1 MNSVSTASAS
11 SPHKPRV
18 VALVPAHNEQV
29 RIGQTVSAIRALEAV
44 SECIV
49 IDDAS
54 SDDTAQ
60 IATDCGARVIRLQRN
75 VGKGAALN
83 KGASYCENADIVV
96 LLDGDLGSSAAQAS
110 LLIDPVIEGKADM
123 TIARFPRPQGKAG
136 FGLVKNMAR
145 KQIAALGGGFDA
157 QAPLSGQR
165 ALTRACLD
173 AVLPFA
179 SGYGVE
185 VGLTVRALRQ
195 DYRLLEVETTMSHA
209 ATGRDL
215 AGFLHRG
222 KQFLHVWAALMKLR
236 FERK

>member
-1 MNSVSTASAS
+1 MTQNA
-11 SPHKPRV
+11 KPRV
-18 VALVPAHNEQV
+18 VALVPAHNEEE
-29 RIGQTVSAIRALEAV
+29 RIAQTVSAILSLEDV
-44 SECIV
+44 NECIV

-54 SDDTAQ
+54 SDETAQ
-60 IATDCGARVIRLQRN
+60 KAADCRARVVRLQRN

-83 KGASYCENADIVV
+83 AGAKYCEDADIVL
-96 LLDGDLGSSAAQAS
+96 LLDGDLGSSARQAD
-110 LLIDPVIEGKADM
+110 LLLKPLLEGTADM
-123 TIARFPRPQGKAG
+123 TIARFPRPTGKAG

-145 KQIAALGGGFDA
+145 KEIAKMGNGFDA

-185 VGLTVRALRQ
+185 VGLTIRALRQ
-195 DYRLLEVETTMSHA
+195 NFRLLEVETTMTHA

-215 AGFLHRG
+215 SGFIHRG
-222 KQFLHVWAALMKLR
+222 KQFVHVWSALMKL
-236 FERK
+236 KHKG

>member
-1 MNSVSTASAS
+1 MTLDS
-11 SPHKPRV
+11 KPRV
-18 VALVPAHNEQV
+18 VALVPAHNEEE
-29 RIGQTVSAIRALEAV
+29 RIAQTVSAILSLEDV
-44 SECIV
+44 NECIV

-54 SDDTAQ
+54 SDETAQ
-60 IATDCGARVIRLQRN
+60 KAADCRARVVRLQRN

-83 KGASYCENADIVV
+83 AGAKYCEDADIVL
-96 LLDGDLGSSAAQAS
+96 LLDGDLGSSARQAD
-110 LLIDPVIEGKADM
+110 LLLKPLLEGTADM
-123 TIARFPRPQGKAG
+123 TIARFPRPTGKAG

-145 KQIAALGGGFDA
+145 KEIAKMGNGFDA

-185 VGLTVRALRQ
+185 VGLTIRALRQ
-195 DYRLLEVETTMSHA
+195 NFRLLEVETTMTHA

-215 AGFLHRG
+215 SGFIHRG
-222 KQFLHVWAALMKLR
+222 KQFVHVWSALRKLR
-236 FERK
+236 FKH

>member
-1 MNSVSTASAS
+1 MTQNS
-11 SPHKPRV
+11 PRI
-18 VALVPAHNEQV
+18 VALVPAHNEEE
-29 RIGQTVSAIRALEAV
+29 RIAQTVSSILNIEGM

-54 SDDTAQ
+54 SDETAQ
-60 IATDCGARVIRLQRN
+60 KATDCGARVIRLQRN

-83 KGASYCENADIVV
+83 KGATYCENADIIV
-96 LLDGDLGSSAAQAS
+96 LLDGDLGSSAAQAQV
-110 LLIDPVIEGKADM
+110 LIEPILSDTADM
-123 TIARFPRPQGKAG
+123 TIARFPKPTGKAG
-136 FGLVKNMAR
+136 FGFVKNMAR
-145 KQIAALGGGFDA
+145 KEIAKMGGGFDA

-185 VGLTVRALRQ
+185 VGLTIRALRHNF
-195 DYRLLEVETTMSHA
+195 RLLEVETSMTHA

-215 AGFLHRG
+215 SGFMHRG
-222 KQFLHVWAALMKLR
+222 KQFVHVWAALMKL
-236 FERK
+236 KIKG

>member
-1 MNSVSTASAS
+1 MQDS
-11 SPHKPRV
+11 SQQNPRI
-18 VALVPAHNEQV
+18 VALVPAHNEEE
-29 RIGQTVSAIRALEAV
+29 RIALTVGAILSEPLF

-54 SDDTAQ
+54 SDQTAQ
-60 IATDCGARVIRLQRN
+60 LATDAGARVIRLSRN

-83 KGASYCENADIVV
+83 KGATYCENADIVV
-96 LLDGDLGSSAAQAS
+96 LLDGDLGSSAAQAH
-110 LLIDPVIEGKADM
+110 LLIEPILQGRADM
-123 TIARFPRPQGKAG
+123 SIARFPRPTEKAG

-145 KQIAALGGGFDA
+145 KEIAKMGNGFDA

-185 VGLTVRALRQ
+185 VGLTIRALRQ
-195 DYRLLEVETTMSHA
+195 NFRLLEVETTMTHA

-215 AGFLHRG
+215 SGFLHRG
-222 KQFLHVWAALMKLR
+222 KQFVHVWAALMRLKI
-236 FERK
+236 KG